1 MCAGSNRL
9 AYWTLASRRLGE
21 AALLPGAEA
30 RGLQAPSARVLL
42 ASERRARTSK
52 LNLSPGR
59 KPPAPPRTGVAL
71 TPALEAGPG
80 GKRLVEV
87 ERCPNYKK
95 PRTPTLLHLSAS
107 SPDSTSSLQGR
118 RSG

>member
-1 MCAGSNRL
+1 MCAGSNCL

-59 KPPAPPRTGVAL
+59 KPPVPPRTGVAL